1 MLTNM
6 LTEMNKESS
15 NARCRKR
22 DKLGADWFFEGKLTS
37 QYLGINLLHERPFWF
52 HLKQAICYRNLSISF
67 RAQIQEAASLQAKK
81 LHKKR
86 LKLPVNSKFMSNL
99 PNI

>member
-1 MLTNM
+1 MKNNFFHKATCFNMLTNM

-37 QYLGINLLHERPFWF
+37 
-52 HLKQAICYRNLSISF
+52 
-67 RAQIQEAASLQAKK
+67 
-81 LHKKR
+81 
-86 LKLPVNSKFMSNL
+86 
-99 PNI
+99 